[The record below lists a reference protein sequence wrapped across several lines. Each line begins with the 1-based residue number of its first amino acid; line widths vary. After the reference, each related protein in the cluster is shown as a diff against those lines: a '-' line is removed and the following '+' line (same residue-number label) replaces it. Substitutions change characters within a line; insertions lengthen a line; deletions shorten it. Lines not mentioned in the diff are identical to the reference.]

1 MIKQQTPFYQKL
13 TIYLLM
19 FFLITVLII
28 YGGDIII
35 PLCYGALLA
44 ILLLPIVHFFER
56 RKIGR
61 VMSIIISLFLAT
73 VLISGIFYFLASQI
87 MSFADDIPKIKQQL
101 NEHYKT
107 LQVWVR
113 EHFNMTFREQTK
125 LLDKATDKISSE
137 GGGYVGDTFSSITKF
152 VMVVILLPVYSFLF
166 LYYRDK
172 LKTFLLDIM
181 PDKDE
186 YKVLDVMEESKV
198 ILQSY
203 LVGLMIEM
211 AIVATINIGGFLLI
225 GLKYAVF
232 LGLLAAILNLIPYVG
247 MLIAAIFCMIITLT
261 SSNQLSDVIWTAV
274 VLIAV
279 QFLDNNFIMPKVV
292 GNKVK
297 VNALVTIIGVLIGGA
312 LAGVSGMFL
321 SIPVIAIM
329 KSIFERIKPLEP
341 WGMLLSDESTRKD
354 PS

>member
-19 FFLITVLII
+19 FFLLSLLII

-44 ILLLPIVHFFER
+44 VLLLPIVHFLER
-56 RKIGR
+56 KKIGR
-61 VMSIIISLFLAT
+61 VLSIIISLFLAT
-73 VLISGIFYFLASQI
+73 AFISAIFYFLASQI

-107 LQVWVR
+107 LQLWVR
-113 EHFNMTFREQTK
+113 EHFNMTFREQHK
-125 LLDKATDKISSE
+125 MIDNATDKISNE
-137 GGGYVGDTFSSITKF
+137 GGGYIGDTFFSITKF
-152 VMVVILLPVYSFLF
+152 VMVVVLLPVYSFLF

-172 LKTFLLDIM
+172 LKKFLLDIM

-186 YKVLDVMEESKV
+186 YKVLDVMEESKI

-247 MLIAAIFCMIITLT
+247 MLIAAIFCMLITLT
-261 SSNQLSDVIWTAV
+261 SSNQLSDVAWTAV
-274 VLIAV
+274 VLILV
-279 QFLDNNFIMPKVV
+279 QFIDNNLIMPKVV

-312 LAGVSGMFL
+312 LSGISGMFL

-329 KSIFERIKPLEP
+329 KSIFERIKPLAP
-341 WGMLLSDESTRKD
+341 WGMLLSDESTRKN
-354 PS
+354 